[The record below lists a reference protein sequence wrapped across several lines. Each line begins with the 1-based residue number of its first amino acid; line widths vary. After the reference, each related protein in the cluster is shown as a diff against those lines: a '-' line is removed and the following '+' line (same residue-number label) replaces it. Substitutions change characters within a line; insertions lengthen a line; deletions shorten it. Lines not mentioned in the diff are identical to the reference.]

1 MRFVHNNLMSNVLQD
16 IFKDHSEE
24 MIYTL
29 HPRSAV
35 IENVDRMIGCDDPS
49 FGGAMYGCDSCGTLK
64 FVPFR
69 CHSRFCPTCGTKYSI
84 DRTTSMSFKIIN
96 VQHRHCVF
104 TIDSELRHFFRKT
117 DLFSVFFL
125 RQSRA
130 LSSVCFIK
138 ITNPKILL
146 PVSFWSFIPLG
157 GISNGILISTVSCQ
171 RAVSVT
177 VGVGVPRHILITPF
191 SVMLSVK
198 VKKARAFRR

>member
-1 MRFVHNNLMSNVLQD
+1 MVVTVVALSNLFPFAATADSALPVAPD
-16 IFKDHSEE
+16 IPS
-24 MIYTL
+24 TAPL
-29 HPRSAV
+29 PCLLRS
-35 IENVDRMIGCDDPS
+35 
-49 FGGAMYGCDSCGTLK
+49 
-64 FVPFR
+64 
-69 CHSRFCPTCGTKYSI
+69 
-84 DRTTSMSFKIIN
+84 SMSSTAT
-96 VQHRHCVF
+96 VF
-104 TIDSELRHFFRKT
+104 LPLILNSDTFFWKT

-138 ITNPKILL
+138 ITNPKISL

-157 GISNGILISTVSCQ
+157 GVSNGILISTVSCQ

-198 VKKARAFRR
+198 VNPQIGQDSAKARICPQSPWIPTPPLCPQLFRSHPAGEIKAPLSPLPPA